1 MTTEKQNYVDNAT
14 TKNKKH
20 FGSKT
25 TNYEHI
31 LRRFD
36 EEMFYYTQVSTKFAK
51 DLLLVF
57 QSEQPTQFGSTAAV
71 VAAFTEVRRKRKKA
85 GEKRRKKRKKK
96 PDLTPIASSV
106 A

>member
-1 MTTEKQNYVDNAT
+1 MMQQLK
-14 TKNKKH
+14 TKNL

-71 VAAFTEVRRKRKKA
+71 VAAFTEVRRKRKK
-85 GEKRRKKRKKK
+85 EKKKKK